1 MFDRESSSRAGLK
14 PYVYLLCGRPA
25 HDHFERPPKR
35 TEPKHEPVVSPTVAA
50 WAIGHGID
58 FAQLHS
64 LGAAGAVGPGE
75 EHCCTNAIR
84 IARYTLELKC
94 NE

>member
-50 WAIGHGID
+50 WAIGHSID

-75 EHCCTNAIR
+75 EHHAIR